1 VNTATTAALSA
12 ESVPTF
18 LQQIEAQL
26 LNSDTYHQVLNA
38 LQTKL
43 GTVAEEFHSLLT
55 ALSREAIQYTLQQF
69 VQEPAQPEPAAAT
82 PEVEPTPT
90 PEPASREATLLKLGK
105 AIKQQREAKGISL
118 ERLHAQTYVPLHH
131 LKSLEQGK
139 IDRLPEDIYMRGFLR
154 QIGNALGMAGLPA
167 QLPTPEPLKP
177 VVAKRS
183 PQLKPVAQISPVH
196 LYVGYAALMAGAVG
210 GLTWISAQPAQ
221 TEVPLPKAI
230 AGLTPA
236 QQMAETVVVHA
247 NVAPPETMQV
257 R

>member
-1 VNTATTAALSA
+1 VNTHTQAALSA

-69 VQEPAQPEPAAAT
+69 VSEPAQAEPEAIAPT
-82 PEVEPTPT
+82 EPEPTPT
-90 PEPASREATLLKLGK
+90 SREATLLQLGQD
-105 AIKQQREAKGISL
+105 IKQQRETQGISL
-118 ERLHAQTYVPLHH
+118 QQLHAQTYVPLHH
-131 LKSLEQGK
+131 LKALEQGQ
-139 IDRLPEDIYMRGFLR
+139 IDRLPEDVFMRGFIR
-154 QIGNALGMAGLPA
+154 QIGNALAMDGVKLAARLPA
-167 QLPTPEPLKP
+167 PAPAKRAEP
-177 VVAKRS
+177 KRS
-183 PQLKPVAQISPVH
+183 PSLKPVAQISPVH

-221 TEVPLPKAI
+221 PEAARPRPKAI
-230 AGLTPA
+230 VGLVPA
-236 QQMAETVVVHA
+236 QQMAEAVVHP
-247 NVAPPETMQV
+247 NVSPPETLHV